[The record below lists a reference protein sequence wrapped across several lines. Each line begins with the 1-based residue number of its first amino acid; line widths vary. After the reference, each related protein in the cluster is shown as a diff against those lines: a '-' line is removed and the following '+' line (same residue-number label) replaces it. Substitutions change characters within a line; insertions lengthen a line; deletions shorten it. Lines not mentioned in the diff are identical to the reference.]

1 MKIRTEVETCYDIE
15 FKKIHFLKNY
25 FLEACREEFHRR
37 LKVYHAWKARNRKKD
52 TPFDDGIRAPSSVTE
67 QANKMTS
74 ANGPSRKSVI
84 STDQRYFRLPF
95 VRPNSSD
102 SARGWWYAHFDG
114 DWIARQMEL
123 HPGIYVS
130 NKLTSKLIDIKI
142 YFVLLV

>member
-1 MKIRTEVETCYDIE
+1 M
-15 FKKIHFLKNY
+15 
-25 FLEACREEFHRR
+25 
-37 LKVYHAWKARNRKKD
+37 YHAWKARNRKKD

-74 ANGPSRKSVI
+74 ANGTSRKSVI

-123 HPGIYVS
+123 HPGMFPI
-130 NKLTSKLIDIKI
+130 N
-142 YFVLLV
+142 